1 MHRLLGLT
9 LFFFF
14 NLEYY
19 NIMTDSQ
26 FQVASPR
33 FAVPGCL
40 FFFRYFGM
48 IKSSVECTIAGI
60 LCKILSISI
69 D

>member
-9 LFFFF
+9 FFFF

-26 FQVASPR
+26 FKVASPR

-40 FFFRYFGM
+40 FFFQVFWY
-48 IKSSVECTIAGI
+48 
-60 LCKILSISI
+60 